1 MSKKLD
7 NILEKMKKTYKV
19 DIPTARESG
28 VVERL
33 TLDSP
38 SFNYIFGGGMPLGRM
53 MYMQGPESG
62 GKSSISTYLATQV
75 QQKYS
80 GKNTI
85 VYLDYEYTFDASH
98 AMEMGLD
105 LDENF
110 ILLRP
115 TNGEDGFNMIRDL
128 VESGEVGLVIIDSI
142 TAMSSRAACEDAFSG
157 FSGGKTAAMIASG
170 IRMLLPYLYNNK
182 CSLIIIS
189 QERAN
194 ISSMGYGADFK
205 GTGGRAPAFYSSW
218 SARVTRTGD
227 ITGSNKELCGLEIRV
242 RNTKNKVGI
251 PKRDANL
258 KLLFNSGID
267 SEEEYINYL
276 KVLGIVEQ
284 RGAYYSNSEW
294 VADDGTVGMKVC
306 GLEAVKE
313 YLLKN
318 PKLYARVKSDVNALI
333 SGYTVMDEAPQE
345 LSEEEKASNAWA
357 EYENEDSAE

>member
-7 NILEKMKKTYKV
+7 SILEKVKKTYKV
-19 DIPTARESG
+19 DIPSAKDAG

-53 MYMQGPESG
+53 LFLQGPESG
-62 GKSSISTYLATQV
+62 GKSSISTYLAMQV
-75 QQKYS
+75 QKKYDH
-80 GKNTI
+80 KNTV
-85 VYLDYEYTFDASH
+85 VYLDFEYTFDADH
-98 AMEMGLD
+98 AAEMGLD
-105 LDENF
+105 LDNNF

-115 TNGEDGFNMIRDL
+115 TNGEDGFNMIKDL
-128 VESGEVGLVIIDSI
+128 VESGEVGLVIIDSV
-142 TAMSSRAACEDAFSG
+142 TAMSSKAACEDAFSG

-170 IRMLLPYLYNNK
+170 IRMLLPYLYNNR
-182 CSLIIIS
+182 CTLIMIS
-189 QERAN
+189 QERTN
-194 ISSMGYGADFK
+194 LGVMYGPDFK
-205 GTGGRAPAFYSSW
+205 ATGGKAPAFYSSW

-227 ITGSNKELCGLEIRV
+227 ITGPNKELCGLEIRV
-242 RNTKNKVGI
+242 RNIKNKVGI

-258 KLLFNSGID
+258 KLLFSSGID

-276 KVLGIVEQ
+276 KVLGIIEQ
-284 RGAYYSNSEW
+284 RGAYYNNSEW

-318 PKLYARVKSDVNALI
+318 PKLYARVKNDVNALI
-333 SGYTVMDEAPQE
+333 SGYTIMDETPQE